1 VDDIAQV
8 VARAAASAALL
19 PVGVIVL
26 APDGTCAYA
35 GGRWCELTGLSA
47 DACDGWGWMCAT
59 SPEHRSEVLAWIEES
74 GTRSDLPLAYQS
86 TSGDGLVRWARGL
99 LRPVV
104 SDGGEVVAHAGTI
117 QDVTVLAESE
127 ARYRQL
133 AEDPSNAIVRVDR
146 SGTVTYVSPVFRM
159 LGHPAADHT
168 GVSMARLVH
177 PDDLHLFAD
186 RDSLFENPDEIRHRR
201 FRLIRLDG
209 QVLWVDGR
217 SHGAVDPVTGQV
229 NEIQTSLRDVTEQ
242 VEIEQALRES
252 EERFRVLTEAA
263 AEGVCISD
271 GGTIVSANTA
281 FGSLFGYSSD
291 ELVGMP
297 ASAFISPT
305 QFASVRRSHVEQEA
319 VSGEFTAVRK
329 DGSRFPAYGSSRL
342 ARYQGR
348 SVRVIAVTD
357 LTALKLS
364 LALEERRRIARDLH
378 DGLAHEL
385 AFIASKTHTA
395 RRCAP
400 SPEVLD
406 ALESAADR
414 ALDEA
419 RRAISVLSSREP
431 PPLPVAISQTAE
443 DLCSRAELTLALEVD
458 EEIRVPAEAEENLL
472 RILREAITNAG
483 RHGEAEKV
491 TVRLWRD
498 SQVHLSIEDDGHG
511 FDASLPTRGFGLVSM
526 SERARAV
533 GASLEVVS
541 MVGQGARVEVSL

>member
-1 VDDIAQV
+1 
-8 VARAAASAALL
+8 
-19 PVGVIVL
+19 
-26 APDGTCAYA
+26 
-35 GGRWCELTGLSA
+35 
-47 DACDGWGWMCAT
+47 
-59 SPEHRSEVLAWIEES
+59 
-74 GTRSDLPLAYQS
+74 LAYQS
-86 TSGDGLVRWARGL
+86 TSKDGLVQWVRGWL
-99 LRPVV
+99 QPVV
-104 SDGGEVVAHAGTI
+104 GHGGQIVASVGTI
-117 QDVTVLAESE
+117 QDVTELAQSE

-168 GVSMARLVH
+168 GVSMAGLVH
-177 PDDLHLFAD
+177 PEDLHLFAD
-186 RDSLFENPDEIRHRR
+186 RDTLFDNPDEIRHRR

-209 QVLWVDGR
+209 DVLWVDGR
-217 SHGAVDPVTGQV
+217 SHGTVDPVTGEV

-252 EERFRVLTEAA
+252 EERFRVLADAA

-271 GGTIVSANTA
+271 GDTIISANAA
-281 FGSLFGYSSD
+281 FGALYGYEPE
-291 ELVGMP
+291 ELIGMN
-297 ASAFISPT
+297 ASAFISPDEL
-305 QFASVRRSHVEQEA
+305 ASVRRSYVERRD
-319 VSGEFTAVRK
+319 VNGEFTAVRK
-329 DGSRFPAYGSSRL
+329 DGSRFPAYGSSRR
-342 ARYQGR
+342 ATYQGR
-348 SVRVIAVTD
+348 SVRVIAITD

-385 AFIASKTHTA
+385 AFIASKTRTA
-395 RRCAP
+395 RRCSP

-406 ALESAADR
+406 ALASAADR

-431 PPLPVAISQTAE
+431 PPLPMAIRQTAE
-443 DLCSRAELTLALEVD
+443 DLCTRAEIGLALHVD
-458 EEIRVPAEAEENLL
+458 DQIRVPGETEENLL

-483 RHGEAEKV
+483 RHGQAEKL

-498 SQVHLSIEDDGHG
+498 SRVHLSIEDDGHG
-511 FDASLPTRGFGLVSM
+511 FDASLPARGFGLVSM
-526 SERARAV
+526 AERARSV

-541 MVGQGARVEVSL
+541 IVGHGTRVEVSL